1 MRIIVLWRLLFGVW
15 WIFFS
20 PLTGHQ
26 SSFQVMKERAEAVS
40 PGWVELNST
49 VVDAMDAVDASAS
62 MVDAAAVSLS
72 DGTGLELA
80 GPSSVLSEAGL
91 AAEVF
96 STMKRHGFFLAITGL
111 THILFAAV
119 CAFLDN

>member
-1 MRIIVLWRLLFGVW
+1 MSYGAFCLGSGG
-15 WIFFS
+15 FFS
-20 PLTGHQ
+20 PLIGHQ

-40 PGWVELNST
+40 PALGWVELNST

-62 MVDAAAVSLS
+62 MVDASAVSLS

-80 GPSSVLSEAGL
+80 SPSSVLSEAGL
-91 AAEVF
+91 TAEVF

-111 THILFAAV
+111 THILFAAA